1 MKKLQEMVNQKTKLV
16 IGDVVRV
23 RGYIR
28 TYRQQREIQAS
39 CFCKCYRSVTYVTW
53 LSVFIRH
60 KLYFNSLN
68 NFQFVFWQL
77 IFLKRFSS
85 VCLYF
90 NFSSVR
96 LENTLLNVWDQTAR
110 K

>member
-77 IFLKRFSS
+77 IFFKEIFICMPLF
-85 VCLYF
+85 
-90 NFSSVR
+90 
-96 LENTLLNVWDQTAR
+96 
-110 K
+110 